1 MFRRI
6 FILFTDK
13 ELRNKLILVLV
24 LAIACRLVLY
34 VPLPFVNIKDFIELS
49 NQRSGDA
56 ISNFLN
62 TVLGAGYG
70 SVSVGMLGIGPYI
83 TASIVIQ
90 LLAVIVPSLT
100 KLQEEGGTA
109 AQMKMNHYT
118 RLLALIL
125 AFVNGFVIILNIV
138 TGSITNGKNPFASV
152 PALTNFT
159 FNPTSVLYIAFLS
172 TCLAAGTLFLMWVSE
187 IISETKIAN
196 GASLLIL
203 ISSLSSIPLYFSDI
217 WNSTVLNWNQEIK
230 DGWSKVDF
238 KNGAINNVWNFFLD
252 VVSRSK
258 LYEPFREFFL
268 VLVVTIVSLF
278 AVIFVNEAI
287 KKITILYARR
297 GHTEG
302 ASRLT
307 GSVTSSLP
315 IRITGAGLMGIII
328 AVAFIA
334 TPVILNNLTA
344 FSNIEG
350 LKNTTADLRCFMS
363 QDSLFQQSSRF
374 NKTDELAAR
383 CYNRSIADIQASA
396 DESGTNPNKF
406 SKYQIEQ
413 AGETGYTG
421 YKGSAPA
428 KNYLNFYFAS
438 GENENKVS
446 GPDQL
451 NAAAKIN
458 ETDGQELFSFNLST
472 FKNSNFNNQFDTG
485 LRAGNTQLKTPEFK
499 LNPGF
504 LPEFGVRFNGILA
517 YYLLFFLLVI
527 FFNYFFTLVVQN
539 STERIGKDLQKMG
552 AYVPGVNPGKATE
565 SWLETKIAR
574 VILPGALFTAFVA
587 ISPYLIPAMLGANR
601 NIFNVIQGTVLFII
615 VSTALEIVRNLD
627 AETSIVDYERYSKF

>member
-1 MFRRI
+1 
-6 FILFTDK
+6 
-13 ELRNKLILVLV
+13 
-24 LAIACRLVLY
+24 
-34 VPLPFVNIKDFIELS
+34 
-49 NQRSGDA
+49 
-56 ISNFLN
+56 
-62 TVLGAGYG
+62 
-70 SVSVGMLGIGPYI
+70 
-83 TASIVIQ
+83 
-90 LLAVIVPSLT
+90 
-100 KLQEEGGTA
+100 
-109 AQMKMNHYT
+109 
-118 RLLALIL
+118 
-125 AFVNGFVIILNIV
+125 
-138 TGSITNGKNPFASV
+138 
-152 PALTNFT
+152 
-159 FNPTSVLYIAFLS
+159 
-172 TCLAAGTLFLMWVSE
+172 MWVSE

-203 ISSLSSIPLYFSDI
+203 ISSLSSIPLYFSEI
-217 WNSTVLNWNQEIK
+217 WNAFIANFNQDIK

-238 KNGAINNVWNFFLD
+238 KNGAVNNVWNFVLD
-252 VVSRSK
+252 VVSRSPQ
-258 LYEPFREFFL
+258 YRSFREFFL
-268 VLVVTIVSLF
+268 VILVTVISLF

-307 GSVTSSLP
+307 SSVTSSLP

-344 FSNIEG
+344 FSNVEG

-374 NKTDELAAR
+374 NKTDELASR
-383 CYNRSIADIQASA
+383 CYGKPLADIQAPT
-396 DESGTNPNKF
+396 DTTQTQY
-406 SKYQIEQ
+406 SKYQN
-413 AGETGYTG
+413 ETLAN
-421 YKGSAPA
+421 KIAAPQ
-428 KNYLNFYFAS
+428 KNYLNFYFSQKPEELEAAS
-438 GENENKVS
+438 
-446 GPDQL
+446 
-451 NAAAKIN
+451 KIN
-458 ETDGQELFSFNLST
+458 ETDGQELFAFNLST
-472 FKNSNFNNQFDTG
+472 FKDTKVFNNQFETG
-485 LRAGNTQLKTPEFK
+485 LRAGSTAIKTPEFK

-587 ISPYLIPAMLGANR
+587 ISPYLIPAIFGADR

-627 AETSIVDYERYSKF
+627 AETSIADYERYSKF